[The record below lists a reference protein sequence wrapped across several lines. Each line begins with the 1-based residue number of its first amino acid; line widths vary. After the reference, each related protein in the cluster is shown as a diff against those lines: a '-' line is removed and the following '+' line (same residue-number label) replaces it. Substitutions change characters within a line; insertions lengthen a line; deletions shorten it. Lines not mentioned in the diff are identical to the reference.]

1 MEQIIVT
8 RRNGT
13 TYPLAVK
20 KEATAITQAQQSWG
34 LLGDDL
40 VNISIESPFPQQHE
54 IGDWISVFGRIYTL
68 NQLPRVRK
76 SGVHKYAYD
85 LTFEGV
91 QYDLLRAFYDV
102 TIETTGNT
110 LQDVQG
116 DALTGN
122 LKRFATVLIANAN
135 RVFPDKWKLGT
146 CPDTASD
153 KTLTFGDGDN
163 CLAVYQNLC
172 KTFDVEANISVR
184 DGVRTIDFV
193 KRVGTTHPFVF
204 EFGKGKGLYAL
215 DRQNVDSSNIVTR
228 LKVFGSADNITNK
241 YRANRLCLPGKSKA
255 QSFIEEATAIQKYG
269 IHEARKVFEDIK
281 PTFNGRVSELVV
293 GSVLK
298 FKDASMFDLN
308 ALEADGRT
316 TKYLVAGV
324 SAKIHFNTGNL
335 AGYEFDIHK
344 YDHATRTFTLKKLT
358 DDRGA
363 VFPSA
368 TSVAFQFAVGDEYK
382 ILDVTLPEQYQ
393 TDAERRLQEQGREYY
408 RQNSQPKVKYGL
420 SVSKEYLLKLF
431 ADGTTSLFTPGDY
444 INIKDESI
452 GVDKAVRIQSLQRSL
467 FDVYNYTLTIAD
479 VAESNITTRVIS
491 ELLEIDKITTLHQ
504 LKDPTRAK
512 ANWRSSREVLDM
524 VFDPDGDYYTDKIKP
539 NSIDTLS
546 LSVGA
551 KSMQF
556 ALQNVVFDAN
566 YQGQKNVVKVSA
578 GTLTH
583 YTIEESARTWIVA
596 PAVVSLEEDN
606 TPYYILARCSKSGE
620 AATMVFSKSPIRVE
634 QEAGMYHFWIG
645 VVNSVDETLQARSIA
660 LSYGFSTI
668 NGRFIKT
675 GRIESADG
683 NTYFDLDAGEIR
695 GNILFKGGKTLDNA
709 VSDII
714 KQPIS
719 EAKAYA
725 DGKTNDALE
734 EVARINTAIRTLSIG
749 GRNYIR
755 NSSQEFKMKGLY
767 KNFNLSDKLKEG
779 SEVTISAYIVI
790 HAQPKVNDDKAR
802 LKFVLTPATWITDN
816 WGLADLPTGVSEGI
830 VQKTITLTRDVTRLS
845 VYPNYY
851 YLKED
856 KGAEV
861 TVKWI
866 KLEYGNKATDYTE
879 APEDT
884 ADAIRRAET
893 ESKNLAVSEAGKA
906 QANAIATAQADSTAK
921 TAQALSDAKAYTDGK
936 VNEAKASI
944 QQVSNALNTAKSE
957 LQTAQ
962 RTATEAKTRAENTY
976 TRAMADG
983 KISEAERRAIAQAE
997 SKANDALAEAS
1008 RRDTALKAE
1017 LEGKVSSILSS
1028 VAIIQGDLQRQIDK
1042 QVEMFWGE
1050 QPPTGRIGWT
1060 EADDAKHEGDTYTVR
1075 SPEGVTITQQNA
1087 KQYPNVGKSWRWH
1100 GNGWIE
1106 IADTDVTR
1114 ALSLAGEAKASAD
1127 GKVTHF
1133 RGSAIPTGYKQGD
1146 LWTLTGVWNG
1156 FKQGSILT
1164 AIKDEVIGQYNPTHW
1179 KEEVRYT
1186 DDTALH
1192 NLAIGGRNYIRK
1204 KYHREQEGGVLAIE
1218 LTETLP
1224 AGIYTFSC
1232 YAEIKRNK
1240 GYIGVLPSLESDYSK
1255 FINSPKSFIGIE
1267 TGNGESGVY
1276 VGVIEIESPMSRIY
1290 VYPQRRWAKTADG
1303 GLIDFKWIKLEKGNK
1318 ATDYTEA
1325 PEDVADALKKVDTDS
1340 TAKANQALNDAKA
1353 FANTKTQ
1360 EANTYTN
1367 SKASEVKAYASQQA
1381 STALNDA
1388 KAFAREEDEKR
1399 ARALRA
1405 EIMQDY
1411 LRRVIKDGSTLI
1423 KGGLLATN
1431 VIALK
1436 STNGKVS
1443 SYIDGNE
1450 ANNIAFATGV
1460 TDAFTANEKRAVEI
1474 THDGN
1479 ARFGQMH
1486 LNGHDG
1492 VLSFAP
1498 IGSAE
1503 SYLNIGGV
1511 PRGLDSLLGSTF
1523 NGDDRTGDTSFS
1535 LVSTQ
1540 GQDLEQTK
1548 ELIGS
1553 INIPKDGTAIKF
1565 SGKFHIN
1572 VDQAVS
1578 DYDDT
1583 DYEYGRYGDDRDY
1596 WLNRER
1602 EEEERARRSRENLK
1616 RTNAMATLVISLIKL
1631 GERGEEVKMQILNE
1645 SRSYNDGRGH
1655 GTESFT
1661 ASTTLE
1667 QGVYKVIARCTLLAT
1682 GIDTSSTSAAVDIK
1696 TDLTQKNAEVHISN
1710 KAMYAVFGRE
1720 NFLHV
1725 SEQGTTI
1732 KGRTDMPGVLAAGIA
1747 RTTGTVQNAYGAKVN
1762 RQGYD
1767 IAVCERQRDNSYKV
1781 YHSIGHSNYSVQLT
1795 VFGDSRDAGCVMDIQ
1810 DYYFTCCFYNPVDTY
1825 KEQHDFTYLCIGP
1838 NTK

>member
-40 VNISIESPFPQQHE
+40 VQISIESPFPQQHE

-255 QSFIEEATAIQKYG
+255 HSFIEEATAIQKYG

-281 PTFNGRVSELVV
+281 PTFNGRISELVA

-298 FKDASMFDLN
+298 FKDTSMFDLN

-393 TDAERRLQEQGREYY
+393 TEAERKLQEQGNEYY

-420 SVSKEYLLKLF
+420 SLSKEYLMKLF

-524 VFDPDGDYYTDKIKP
+524 VFDPEGDYYTDKIKP
-539 NSIDTLS
+539 NSIDTLA

-556 ALQNVVFDAN
+556 ALQNVVFEAN
-566 YQGQKNVVKVSA
+566 YQGQKNVVKVSE

-583 YTIEESARTWIVA
+583 YTIEDSPRTWIVA
-596 PAVVSLEEDN
+596 PAVISLEEDN
-606 TPYYILARCSKSGE
+606 TPYYILARCSKSGDS
-620 AATMVFSKSPIRVE
+620 ATIVFSKSPIRVE

-645 VVNSVDETLQARSIA
+645 VINSVDETLQARSMS
-660 LSYGFSTI
+660 LTYGFSTI

-719 EAKAYA
+719 EAKSYA
-725 DGKTNDALE
+725 DGKTNDALA
-734 EVARINTAIRTLSIG
+734 EVARRDTALKTELEGKVTALLSSVSTIQGDLQRQIDRQIEMFWGEQPPTGRIGWKEADDAKHEGDTYTLRPPEGVTITPQNAKQYPNVGKSWRWHGNGWLEIADTDVTRALALAGEAKASADGKVTHFRGSSIPTGYKQGDLWTLTSSWNGFKQGSILTATQDEVIGQYNPAHWKEEVRYTDDTAIRTLSIG

-755 NSSQEFKMKGLY
+755 NSSQEFKMKGLH
-767 KNFNLSDKLKEG
+767 KFLELSDTLKAG
-779 SEVTISAYIVI
+779 SAVTISAYIII
-790 HAQPKVNDDKAR
+790 HAQPKVEGDKAR
-802 LKFVLTPATWITDN
+802 LKFLLTPATWSENN
-816 WGLADLPTGVSEGI
+816 WGLAELPTGVSEGI
-830 VQKTITLTRDVTRLS
+830 VQKTITLDRDVTRLC
-845 VYPNYY
+845 VYPNQY

-879 APEDT
+879 APED
-884 ADAIRRAET
+884 
-893 ESKNLAVSEAGKA
+893 
-906 QANAIATAQADSTAK
+906 
-921 TAQALSDAKAYTDGK
+921 
-936 VNEAKASI
+936 
-944 QQVSNALNTAKSE
+944 
-957 LQTAQ
+957 
-962 RTATEAKTRAENTY
+962 
-976 TRAMADG
+976 
-983 KISEAERRAIAQAE
+983 
-997 SKANDALAEAS
+997 
-1008 RRDTALKAE
+1008 
-1017 LEGKVSSILSS
+1017 
-1028 VAIIQGDLQRQIDK
+1028 
-1042 QVEMFWGE
+1042 
-1050 QPPTGRIGWT
+1050 
-1060 EADDAKHEGDTYTVR
+1060 
-1075 SPEGVTITQQNA
+1075 VT
-1087 KQYPNVGKSWRWH
+1087 
-1100 GNGWIE
+1100 
-1106 IADTDVTR
+1106 
-1114 ALSLAGEAKASAD
+1114 
-1127 GKVTHF
+1127 
-1133 RGSAIPTGYKQGD
+1133 
-1146 LWTLTGVWNG
+1146 
-1156 FKQGSILT
+1156 
-1164 AIKDEVIGQYNPTHW
+1164 
-1179 KEEVRYT
+1179 
-1186 DDTALH
+1186 
-1192 NLAIGGRNYIRK
+1192 
-1204 KYHREQEGGVLAIE
+1204 
-1218 LTETLP
+1218 
-1224 AGIYTFSC
+1224 
-1232 YAEIKRNK
+1232 
-1240 GYIGVLPSLESDYSK
+1240 
-1255 FINSPKSFIGIE
+1255 
-1267 TGNGESGVY
+1267 
-1276 VGVIEIESPMSRIY
+1276 
-1290 VYPQRRWAKTADG
+1290 
-1303 GLIDFKWIKLEKGNK
+1303 
-1318 ATDYTEA
+1318 
-1325 PEDVADALKKVDTDS
+1325 DALKNVETDS
-1340 TAKANQALNDAKA
+1340 TAKANQALNDAKTY
-1353 FANTKTQ
+1353 ANTKTQ

-1367 SKASEVKAYASQQA
+1367 TKASEVKTYASQQA

-1399 ARALRA
+1399 EKVLRA
-1405 EIMQDY
+1405 FMMQDY
-1411 LRRVIKDGSTLI
+1411 LRQVIKDGSTLI

-1450 ANNIAFATGV
+1450 ANNIAFAAGV

-1511 PRGLDSLLGSTF
+1511 ARPLDSLLGGTLSS
-1523 NGDDRTGDTSFS
+1523 DDRTGSVEFRPPTINSDAEITN
-1535 LVSTQ
+1535 TN
-1540 GQDLEQTK
+1540 
-1548 ELIGS
+1548 ELIGGM
-1553 INIPKDGTAIKF
+1553 NITKDGTTIKF
-1565 SGKFHIN
+1565 SGSYNIS
-1572 VDQAVS
+1572 VDQE
-1578 DYDDT
+1578 YHENDT
-1583 DYEYGRYGDDRDY
+1583 STYP
-1596 WLNRER
+1596 
-1602 EEEERARRSRENLK
+1602 SRPTDTSTLK
-1616 RTNAMATLVISLIKL
+1616 RANAIGILEIKL
-1631 GERGEEVKMQILNE
+1631 VKKGERGDEDKAQILYV
-1645 SRSYNDGRGH
+1645 SKQGNDPTRG
-1655 GTESFT
+1655 SVNFV
-1661 ASTTLE
+1661 ASATIE
-1667 QGVYKVIARCTLLAT
+1667 KGVYKVVATCTHKGASV
-1682 GIDTSSTSAAVDIK
+1682 GRSSTIATANIATKVTNKSS
-1696 TDLTQKNAEVHISN
+1696 EVYIGKDS
-1710 KAMYAVFGRE
+1710 MYAVFGRE

-1732 KGRTDMPGVLAAGIA
+1732 KGQTNMPGVLAAGIA
-1747 RTTGTVQNAYGAKVN
+1747 KISGTVQNAYGAKVN
-1762 RQGYD
+1762 RQGYEG
-1767 IAVCERQRDNSYKV
+1767 AWCERQRDNSYKV
-1781 YHSIGHSNYSVQLT
+1781 YHSIGHSKYSVQIT
-1795 VFGDSRDAGCVMDIQ
+1795 PINTRDTGCVLDVS
-1810 DYYFTCCFYNPVDTY
+1810 DYYFTCCFYGTMDNDRY
-1825 KEQHDFTYLCIGP
+1825 QHDFHYLCIGQ

>member
-13 TYPLAVK
+13 TYPLVVK
-20 KEATAITQAQQSWG
+20 KEATAIMQAQQSWG

-40 VNISIESPFPQQHE
+40 VQISIESPFPQQHE

-281 PTFNGRVSELVV
+281 PTFNGRISELVA

-393 TDAERRLQEQGREYY
+393 TEAERKLQEQGNEYY

-420 SVSKEYLLKLF
+420 SVSKEYLMKLF

-467 FDVYNYTLTIAD
+467 SDVYNYTLTIAD

-491 ELLEIDKITTLHQ
+491 ELLDLDKITTLHQ

-512 ANWRSSREVLDM
+512 SNWRSSREVLDM
-524 VFDPDGDYYTDKIKP
+524 VFDPEGDYYTDKIKP
-539 NSIDTLS
+539 NSIDTLA

-566 YQGQKNVVKVSA
+566 YQGQKNVVKVSE

-583 YTIEESARTWIVA
+583 YTIEDSPRTWIVST
-596 PAVVSLEEDN
+596 AVVSLEEDN
-606 TPYYILARCSKSGE
+606 TPYYILARCSKSGDS
-620 AATMVFSKSPIRVE
+620 ATIVFSKSPIRVE

-645 VVNSVDETLQARSIA
+645 VINSVDETLQARSMS
-660 LSYGFSTI
+660 LTYGFSTI

-709 VSDII
+709 VSEII

-719 EAKAYA
+719 EAKSYA
-725 DGKTNDALE
+725 DGKTNDALA
-734 EVARINTAIRTLSIG
+734 EVA
-749 GRNYIR
+749 
-755 NSSQEFKMKGLY
+755 
-767 KNFNLSDKLKEG
+767 
-779 SEVTISAYIVI
+779 
-790 HAQPKVNDDKAR
+790 
-802 LKFVLTPATWITDN
+802 
-816 WGLADLPTGVSEGI
+816 
-830 VQKTITLTRDVTRLS
+830 
-845 VYPNYY
+845 
-851 YLKED
+851 
-856 KGAEV
+856 
-861 TVKWI
+861 
-866 KLEYGNKATDYTE
+866 
-879 APEDT
+879 
-884 ADAIRRAET
+884 
-893 ESKNLAVSEAGKA
+893 
-906 QANAIATAQADSTAK
+906 
-921 TAQALSDAKAYTDGK
+921 
-936 VNEAKASI
+936 
-944 QQVSNALNTAKSE
+944 
-957 LQTAQ
+957 
-962 RTATEAKTRAENTY
+962 
-976 TRAMADG
+976 
-983 KISEAERRAIAQAE
+983 
-997 SKANDALAEAS
+997 
-1008 RRDTALKAE
+1008 RRDTALKTE
-1017 LEGKVSSILSS
+1017 LEGKVSSILSN
-1028 VAIIQGDLQRQIDK
+1028 VATIQGDLQRQIDK

-1075 SPEGVTITQQNA
+1075 PPEGVTITPQNA

-1100 GNGWIE
+1100 GNGWLE

-1114 ALSLAGEAKASAD
+1114 ALAFAGEAKASAD

-1146 LWTLTGVWNG
+1146 LWTLTSSWNG

-1164 AIKDEVIGQYNPTHW
+1164 ATQDEVIGQYNPNHW
-1179 KEEVRYT
+1179 REEVRYT
-1186 DDTALH
+1186 DDTAIRTLS
-1192 NLAIGGRNYIRK
+1192 IGGRNYVRSI
-1204 KYHREQEGGVLAIE
+1204 YHKEREGGVLPID

-1224 AGIYTFSC
+1224 AGVYTFSC

-1240 GYIGVLPSLESDYSK
+1240 GYIGVLPSLGSDYSK

-1267 TGNGESGVY
+1267 TGNGERGVY
-1276 VGVIEIESPMSRIY
+1276 MGVIEIESPMSRIY

-1325 PEDVADALKKVDTDS
+1325 PEDVADAS

-1353 FANTKTQ
+1353 
-1360 EANTYTN
+1360 Y
-1367 SKASEVKAYASQQA
+1367 
-1381 STALNDA
+1381 
-1388 KAFAREEDEKR
+1388 AREEDDKREK
-1399 ARALRA
+1399 ALRA
-1405 EIMQDY
+1405 LMMQDY
-1411 LRRVIKDGSTLI
+1411 LRKVIKDGSTLI

-1486 LNGHDG
+1486 LNGKDG

-1511 PRGLDSLLGSTF
+1511 ARPLDILLGGALALDRLSGEALF
-1523 NGDDRTGDTSFS
+1523 NVEIRGDVNRDNDHHESKVIIERLS
-1535 LVSTQ
+1535 VQ
-1540 GQDLEQTK
+1540 
-1548 ELIGS
+1548 
-1553 INIPKDGTAIKF
+1553 KDGTTIKF
-1565 SGKFHIN
+1565 FGDYSL
-1572 VDQAVS
+1572 DVS
-1578 DYDDT
+1578 QDLVDYDSPELMHSVLVAT
-1583 DYEYGRYGDDRDY
+1583 DFVKRD
-1596 WLNRER
+1596 
-1602 EEEERARRSRENLK
+1602 A
-1616 RTNAMATLVISLIKL
+1616 AVGSLEVKIIKI
-1631 GERGEEVKMQILNE
+1631 GERGEEERVQILYRQTRQVDGSVHNE
-1645 SRSYNDGRGH
+1645 KYSSIL
-1655 GTESFT
+1655 
-1661 ASTTLE
+1661 TLE
-1667 QGVYKVIARCTLLAT
+1667 QGEYKVVANFDHYGSML
-1682 GIDTSSTSAAVDIK
+1682 GKSSTIANVRLETA
-1696 TDLTQKNAEVHISN
+1696 LTNKSTEVYIGKDS
-1710 KAMYAVFGRE
+1710 MYAVFGRE

-1725 SEQGTTI
+1725 SEEGTTI
-1732 KGRTDMPGVLAAGIA
+1732 KGHTDMPGVLAAGIA
-1747 RTTGTVQNAYGAKVN
+1747 KMSGTVQNAYGAKVN
-1762 RQGYD
+1762 RQGYEG
-1767 IAVCERQRDNSYKV
+1767 AWCERQSDNSYKV
-1781 YHSIGHSNYSVQLT
+1781 YHSIGHSNYSVQVT
-1795 VFGDSRDAGCVMDIQ
+1795 VFGDSRDAGCVMDVQ
-1810 DYYFTCCFYNPVDTY
+1810 DYYFTCCFYNPVDVY
-1825 KEQHDFTYLCIGP
+1825 KEQQNFTYLCIGP

>member
-13 TYPLAVK
+13 TYPLVVK
-20 KEATAITQAQQSWG
+20 KEATAIMQAQQSWG

-40 VNISIESPFPQQHE
+40 VQISIESPFPQQHE

-281 PTFNGRVSELVV
+281 PTFNGRISELVA

-393 TDAERRLQEQGREYY
+393 TEAERKLQEQGNEYY

-420 SVSKEYLLKLF
+420 SVSKEYLMKLF

-467 FDVYNYTLTIAD
+467 SDVYNYTLTIAD

-491 ELLEIDKITTLHQ
+491 ELLDLDKITTLHQ

-512 ANWRSSREVLDM
+512 SNWRSSREVLDM
-524 VFDPDGDYYTDKIKP
+524 VFDPEGDYYTDKIKP
-539 NSIDTLS
+539 NSIDTLA

-566 YQGQKNVVKVSA
+566 YQGQKNVVKVSE

-583 YTIEESARTWIVA
+583 YTIEDSPRTWIVST
-596 PAVVSLEEDN
+596 AVVSLEEDN
-606 TPYYILARCSKSGE
+606 TPYYILARCSKSGDS
-620 AATMVFSKSPIRVE
+620 ATIVFSKSPIRVE

-645 VVNSVDETLQARSIA
+645 VINSVDETLQARSMS
-660 LSYGFSTI
+660 LTYGFSTI

-709 VSDII
+709 VSEII

-719 EAKAYA
+719 EAKSYA
-725 DGKTNDALE
+725 DGKTNDALA
-734 EVARINTAIRTLSIG
+734 EVA
-749 GRNYIR
+749 
-755 NSSQEFKMKGLY
+755 
-767 KNFNLSDKLKEG
+767 
-779 SEVTISAYIVI
+779 
-790 HAQPKVNDDKAR
+790 
-802 LKFVLTPATWITDN
+802 
-816 WGLADLPTGVSEGI
+816 
-830 VQKTITLTRDVTRLS
+830 
-845 VYPNYY
+845 
-851 YLKED
+851 
-856 KGAEV
+856 
-861 TVKWI
+861 
-866 KLEYGNKATDYTE
+866 
-879 APEDT
+879 
-884 ADAIRRAET
+884 
-893 ESKNLAVSEAGKA
+893 
-906 QANAIATAQADSTAK
+906 
-921 TAQALSDAKAYTDGK
+921 
-936 VNEAKASI
+936 
-944 QQVSNALNTAKSE
+944 
-957 LQTAQ
+957 
-962 RTATEAKTRAENTY
+962 
-976 TRAMADG
+976 
-983 KISEAERRAIAQAE
+983 
-997 SKANDALAEAS
+997 
-1008 RRDTALKAE
+1008 RRDTALKTE
-1017 LEGKVSSILSS
+1017 LEGKVSSILSN
-1028 VAIIQGDLQRQIDK
+1028 VATIQGDLQRQIDK

-1075 SPEGVTITQQNA
+1075 PPEGVTITPQNA

-1100 GNGWIE
+1100 GNGWLE

-1114 ALSLAGEAKASAD
+1114 ALAFAGEAKASAD

-1146 LWTLTGVWNG
+1146 LWTLTSSWNG

-1164 AIKDEVIGQYNPTHW
+1164 ATQDEVIGQYNPNHW
-1179 KEEVRYT
+1179 REEVRYT
-1186 DDTALH
+1186 DDTAIRTLS
-1192 NLAIGGRNYIRK
+1192 IGGRNYVRSI
-1204 KYHREQEGGVLAIE
+1204 YHKEREGGVLPID

-1224 AGIYTFSC
+1224 AGVYTFSC

-1240 GYIGVLPSLESDYSK
+1240 GYIGVLPSLGSDYSK

-1267 TGNGESGVY
+1267 TGNGERGVY
-1276 VGVIEIESPMSRIY
+1276 MGVIEIESPMSRIY

-1325 PEDVADALKKVDTDS
+1325 PEDVADAS

-1353 FANTKTQ
+1353 
-1360 EANTYTN
+1360 Y
-1367 SKASEVKAYASQQA
+1367 
-1381 STALNDA
+1381 
-1388 KAFAREEDEKR
+1388 AREEDDKREK
-1399 ARALRA
+1399 ALRA
-1405 EIMQDY
+1405 LMMQDY
-1411 LRRVIKDGSTLI
+1411 LRKVIKDGSTLI

-1486 LNGHDG
+1486 LNGKDG

-1511 PRGLDSLLGSTF
+1511 ARPLDILLGGALALDRLSGEALF
-1523 NGDDRTGDTSFS
+1523 NVEIRGDVNRDNDHHESKVIIERLS
-1535 LVSTQ
+1535 VQ
-1540 GQDLEQTK
+1540 
-1548 ELIGS
+1548 
-1553 INIPKDGTAIKF
+1553 KDGTTIKF
-1565 SGKFHIN
+1565 FGDYSL
-1572 VDQAVS
+1572 DVS
-1578 DYDDT
+1578 QDLVDYDSPELMHSVLVAT
-1583 DYEYGRYGDDRDY
+1583 DFVKRD
-1596 WLNRER
+1596 
-1602 EEEERARRSRENLK
+1602 A
-1616 RTNAMATLVISLIKL
+1616 AVGSLEVKIIKI
-1631 GERGEEVKMQILNE
+1631 GERGEEERAQILYRQTRQVDGSVHNE
-1645 SRSYNDGRGH
+1645 KYSSIL
-1655 GTESFT
+1655 
-1661 ASTTLE
+1661 TLE
-1667 QGVYKVIARCTLLAT
+1667 QGEYKVVANFDHYGSML
-1682 GIDTSSTSAAVDIK
+1682 GKSSTIANVRLETA
-1696 TDLTQKNAEVHISN
+1696 LTNKSTEVYIGKDS
-1710 KAMYAVFGRE
+1710 MYAVFGRE

-1725 SEQGTTI
+1725 SEEGTTI
-1732 KGRTDMPGVLAAGIA
+1732 KGHTDMPGVLAAGIA
-1747 RTTGTVQNAYGAKVN
+1747 KMSGTVQNAYGAKVN
-1762 RQGYD
+1762 RQGYEG
-1767 IAVCERQRDNSYKV
+1767 AWCERQSDNSYKV
-1781 YHSIGHSNYSVQLT
+1781 YHSIGHSNYSVQVT
-1795 VFGDSRDAGCVMDIQ
+1795 VFGDSRDAGCVMDVQ
-1810 DYYFTCCFYNPVDTY
+1810 DYYFTCCFYNPVDVY
-1825 KEQHDFTYLCIGP
+1825 KEQQNFTYLCIGP

>member
-20 KEATAITQAQQSWG
+20 KEATAIMQAQQSWG

-281 PTFNGRVSELVV
+281 PTFNGRVSELVA

-344 YDHATRTFTLKKLT
+344 YDHATRTFTLKKIT

-368 TSVAFQFAVGDEYK
+368 TSVAFQFSVGDEYK

-393 TDAERRLQEQGREYY
+393 TDAERRLQEQGNEYY

-420 SVSKEYLLKLF
+420 SISREYLMKLF

-524 VFDPDGDYYTDKIKP
+524 VFDPEGDYYTDKIKP
-539 NSIDTLS
+539 NSIDTLA

-583 YTIEESARTWIVA
+583 YTIESSPRTWIVA

-606 TPYYILARCSKSGE
+606 TPYYILARCSKSE
-620 AATMVFSKSPIRVE
+620 ESATIVFSKSTIRVE

-645 VVNSVDETLQARSIA
+645 VVNSVDETLQARSMS
-660 LSYGFSTI
+660 LTYGFSTI

-719 EAKAYA
+719 EAKSYA
-725 DGKTNDALE
+725 DGKT
-734 EVARINTAIRTLSIG
+734 
-749 GRNYIR
+749 
-755 NSSQEFKMKGLY
+755 
-767 KNFNLSDKLKEG
+767 
-779 SEVTISAYIVI
+779 
-790 HAQPKVNDDKAR
+790 
-802 LKFVLTPATWITDN
+802 
-816 WGLADLPTGVSEGI
+816 
-830 VQKTITLTRDVTRLS
+830 
-845 VYPNYY
+845 
-851 YLKED
+851 
-856 KGAEV
+856 
-861 TVKWI
+861 
-866 KLEYGNKATDYTE
+866 
-879 APEDT
+879 
-884 ADAIRRAET
+884 
-893 ESKNLAVSEAGKA
+893 
-906 QANAIATAQADSTAK
+906 
-921 TAQALSDAKAYTDGK
+921 
-936 VNEAKASI
+936 
-944 QQVSNALNTAKSE
+944 
-957 LQTAQ
+957 
-962 RTATEAKTRAENTY
+962 
-976 TRAMADG
+976 
-983 KISEAERRAIAQAE
+983 
-997 SKANDALAEAS
+997 NDALAEAS
-1008 RRDTALKAE
+1008 RRDTALKTE
-1017 LEGKVSSILSS
+1017 LEGKVSSILSN
-1028 VAIIQGDLQRQIDK
+1028 VATIQGDLQRQIDK
-1042 QVEMFWGE
+1042 QIEMYWGE
-1050 QPPTGRIGWT
+1050 QPPTGRIGWK

-1075 SPEGVTITQQNA
+1075 PPEGVTITPQNA

-1100 GNGWIE
+1100 GNGWLE

-1114 ALSLAGEAKASAD
+1114 ALALAGEAKASAD

-1133 RGSAIPTGYKQGD
+1133 RSSAIPTGYKQGD

-1164 AIKDEVIGQYNPTHW
+1164 AIEDEIIGQYNPLHW
-1179 KEEVRYT
+1179 REEVRYT
-1186 DDTALH
+1186 DDTAIRTLS
-1192 NLAIGGRNYIRK
+1192 IGGRNYVRSM
-1204 KYHREQEGGVLAIE
+1204 YHKEREGGVLPIE

-1240 GYIGVLPSLESDYSK
+1240 GYIGVLPSLGSDYSK

-1276 VGVIEIESPMSRIY
+1276 MGVIEIESPMSRIY

-1325 PEDVADALKKVDTDS
+1325 PEDTAEAIKKVDTDS
-1340 TAKANQALNDAKA
+1340 TAKANQALNDAK
-1353 FANTKTQ
+1353 T
-1360 EANTYTN
+1360 
-1367 SKASEVKAYASQQA
+1367 
-1381 STALNDA
+1381 
-1388 KAFAREEDEKR
+1388 FAREEDDKREK
-1399 ARALRA
+1399 ALRA

-1411 LRRVIKDGSTLI
+1411 LRQVIKDGSTLI

-1436 STNGKVS
+1436 GTRGKIS

-1498 IGSAE
+1498 MGSTE

-1511 PRGLDSLLGSTF
+1511 ARPLDSLLGGTLS
-1523 NGDDRTGDTSFS
+1523 GDDRTGS
-1535 LVSTQ
+1535 LEFRPPAISSDAEITN
-1540 GQDLEQTK
+1540 TK
-1548 ELIGS
+1548 ELIGGM
-1553 INIPKDGTAIKF
+1553 NITKDGTTIKF
-1565 SGKFHIN
+1565 SG
-1572 VDQAVS
+1572 
-1578 DYDDT
+1578 
-1583 DYEYGRYGDDRDY
+1583 
-1596 WLNRER
+1596 
-1602 EEEERARRSRENLK
+1602 
-1616 RTNAMATLVISLIKL
+1616 
-1631 GERGEEVKMQILNE
+1631 
-1645 SRSYNDGRGH
+1645 SYNISVAQ
-1655 GTESFT
+1655 EYN
-1661 ASTTLE
+1661 E
-1667 QGVYKVIARCTLLAT
+1667 N
-1682 GIDTSSTSAAVDIK
+1682 DTSSTDPSRPTDTSTLKRANAIGILEIKLVKKGERGDEDKAQILYVSKQGNDTARGSVNFVASATIEKGIYKVVATCTHKGASVGRSSTIA
-1696 TDLTQKNAEVHISN
+1696 TANIATEVTN
-1710 KAMYAVFGRE
+1710 KSTEVYIGKDSMYAVFGRE

-1725 SEQGTTI
+1725 SDEGTTI
-1732 KGRTDMPGVLAAGIA
+1732 KGKTDMPGVLAAGIA
-1747 RTTGTVQNAYGAKVN
+1747 KMSGSVSNAYGAKVN
-1762 RQGYD
+1762 RRGYD
-1767 IAVCERQRDNSYKV
+1767 SAACERQGDNSYKV
-1781 YHSIGHSNYSVQLT
+1781 YHSIGHSNYSVQVT

-1825 KEQHDFTYLCIGP
+1825 KEQQNFTYLCIGP

>member
-1 MEQIIVT
+1 MYLFVYLFAKSLIF
-8 RRNGT
+8 
-13 TYPLAVK
+13 K
-20 KEATAITQAQQSWG
+20 
-34 LLGDDL
+34 
-40 VNISIESPFPQQHE
+40 VNCGE
-54 IGDWISVFGRIYTL
+54 
-68 NQLPRVRK
+68 
-76 SGVHKYAYD
+76 
-85 LTFEGV
+85 
-91 QYDLLRAFYDV
+91 YDLLRAFYDV

-255 QSFIEEATAIQKYG
+255 QSFIEDATAIEKYG
-269 IHEARKVFEDIK
+269 IHEARKIFEDIK
-281 PTFNGRVSELVV
+281 PTFNGRVSELVA

-298 FKDASMFDLN
+298 FKDVSMFDLN
-308 ALEADGRT
+308 TLEPDGRT

-368 TSVAFQFAVGDEYK
+368 TSVAFQFSVGDEYK

-393 TDAERRLQEQGREYY
+393 TEAERKLQEQGREYY

-420 SVSKEYLLKLF
+420 SVSKEYLMKLF

-524 VFDPDGDYYTDKIKP
+524 VFDPEGDYYTDKIKP
-539 NSIDTLS
+539 NSIDTLA

-556 ALQNVVFDAN
+556 ALQNVVFEAN
-566 YQGQKNVVKVSA
+566 YQGQKNVVKVSE

-583 YTIEESARTWIVA
+583 YTIEDSPRTWIVA
-596 PAVVSLEEDN
+596 PAVISLEEEN

-620 AATMVFSKSPIRVE
+620 SATIVFSKSTIRVE

-645 VVNSVDETLQARSIA
+645 VVNSVDETLQARSMS
-660 LSYGFSTI
+660 LTYGFSTI

-719 EAKAYA
+719 EAKSY
-725 DGKTNDALE
+725 
-734 EVARINTAIRTLSIG
+734 
-749 GRNYIR
+749 
-755 NSSQEFKMKGLY
+755 
-767 KNFNLSDKLKEG
+767 
-779 SEVTISAYIVI
+779 
-790 HAQPKVNDDKAR
+790 
-802 LKFVLTPATWITDN
+802 
-816 WGLADLPTGVSEGI
+816 
-830 VQKTITLTRDVTRLS
+830 
-845 VYPNYY
+845 
-851 YLKED
+851 
-856 KGAEV
+856 
-861 TVKWI
+861 
-866 KLEYGNKATDYTE
+866 
-879 APEDT
+879 
-884 ADAIRRAET
+884 
-893 ESKNLAVSEAGKA
+893 
-906 QANAIATAQADSTAK
+906 
-921 TAQALSDAKAYTDGK
+921 
-936 VNEAKASI
+936 
-944 QQVSNALNTAKSE
+944 
-957 LQTAQ
+957 
-962 RTATEAKTRAENTY
+962 
-976 TRAMADG
+976 
-983 KISEAERRAIAQAE
+983 
-997 SKANDALAEAS
+997 
-1008 RRDTALKAE
+1008 
-1017 LEGKVSSILSS
+1017 
-1028 VAIIQGDLQRQIDK
+1028 
-1042 QVEMFWGE
+1042 
-1050 QPPTGRIGWT
+1050 
-1060 EADDAKHEGDTYTVR
+1060 
-1075 SPEGVTITQQNA
+1075 
-1087 KQYPNVGKSWRWH
+1087 
-1100 GNGWIE
+1100 
-1106 IADTDVTR
+1106 
-1114 ALSLAGEAKASAD
+1114 
-1127 GKVTHF
+1127 
-1133 RGSAIPTGYKQGD
+1133 
-1146 LWTLTGVWNG
+1146 
-1156 FKQGSILT
+1156 
-1164 AIKDEVIGQYNPTHW
+1164 
-1179 KEEVRYT
+1179 
-1186 DDTALH
+1186 
-1192 NLAIGGRNYIRK
+1192 
-1204 KYHREQEGGVLAIE
+1204 
-1218 LTETLP
+1218 
-1224 AGIYTFSC
+1224 
-1232 YAEIKRNK
+1232 
-1240 GYIGVLPSLESDYSK
+1240 
-1255 FINSPKSFIGIE
+1255 
-1267 TGNGESGVY
+1267 
-1276 VGVIEIESPMSRIY
+1276 
-1290 VYPQRRWAKTADG
+1290 
-1303 GLIDFKWIKLEKGNK
+1303 
-1318 ATDYTEA
+1318 
-1325 PEDVADALKKVDTDS
+1325 
-1340 TAKANQALNDAKA
+1340 
-1353 FANTKTQ
+1353 ANTKTQ

-1367 SKASEVKAYASQQA
+1367 TKASEVKTYASQQA

-1388 KAFAREEDEKR
+1388 KAFASAEDEKR
-1399 ARALRA
+1399 EKALRA

-1443 SYIDGNE
+1443 SYIDGDE

-1511 PRGLDSLLGSTF
+1511 ARELDSLLGSTF
-1523 NGDDRTGDTSFS
+1523 NGDDRSGNVYFDP
-1535 LVSTQ
+1535 VATQ

-1553 INIPKDGTAIKF
+1553 MNIPKDGTAISF
-1565 SGKFHIN
+1565 SGNFHIE
-1572 VDQAVS
+1572 VDQAFRE
-1578 DYDDT
+1578 DDDT

-1596 WLNRER
+1596 WLNREH
-1602 EEEERARRSRENLK
+1602 EEEERARRNRENLK
-1616 RTNAMATLVISLIKL
+1616 REKAMATLEISLIKL
-1631 GERGEEVKMQILNE
+1631 GERGEEVKMKILNE
-1645 SRSYNDGRGH
+1645 SRSYEDERGH
-1655 GTESFT
+1655 DTEGFT

-1667 QGVYKVIARCTLLAT
+1667 KGVYKIIARCTLLST
-1682 GIDTSSTSAAVDIK
+1682 GIGTSSTKATATIT
-1696 TDLTQKNAEVHISN
+1696 TDLTQKNAEVHIGN

-1747 RTTGTVQNAYGAKVN
+1747 GAYGGVRKAYGAKVN
-1762 RQGYD
+1762 SLGYD
-1767 IAVCERQRDNSYKV
+1767 SARCERQRDNSYKV
-1781 YHSIGHSNYSVQLT
+1781 YHSIGHSNYSVQVT

-1810 DYYFTCCFYNPVDTY
+1810 DYYFTCCFYNPVDVN
-1825 KEQHDFTYLCIGP
+1825 KEEHDFTYLCIGP

>member
-8 RRNGT
+8 HRNGT

-40 VNISIESPFPQQHE
+40 VQISIESPFPQQHE

-255 QSFIEEATAIQKYG
+255 QSFIEEATAIHKYG

-281 PTFNGRVSELVV
+281 PTFNGRVSELVT

-368 TSVAFQFAVGDEYK
+368 TSVAFQFSVGDEYK

-420 SVSKEYLLKLF
+420 SVSKEYLMKLF

-524 VFDPDGDYYTDKIKP
+524 VFDPEGDYYTDKIKP
-539 NSIDTLS
+539 NSIDTLA

-583 YTIEESARTWIVA
+583 YTIEDNPRTWIVA
-596 PAVVSLEEDN
+596 PAVVSLDEEN

-620 AATMVFSKSPIRVE
+620 SATIVFSKSPIRVE

-695 GNILFKGGKTLDNA
+695 GNILFKGGKTLDN
-709 VSDII
+709 VVD
-714 KQPIS
+714 
-719 EAKAYA
+719 
-725 DGKTNDALE
+725 
-734 EVARINTAIRTLSIG
+734 TAIRTLSIG
-749 GRNYIR
+749 GRNLIK
-755 NSSQEFKMKGLY
+755 NSNKNQERKRGYLMAQEHDLTEDWKAGETY
-767 KNFNLSDKLKEG
+767 
-779 SEVTISAYIVI
+779 TISVCC
-790 HAQPKVNDDKAR
+790 
-802 LKFVLTPATWITDN
+802 
-816 WGLADLPTGVSEGI
+816 GI
-830 VQKTITLTRDVTRLS
+830 ER
-845 VYPNYY
+845 
-851 YLKED
+851 D
-856 KGAEV
+856 KGVLLYIWGGSYQLAEV
-861 TVKWI
+861 TNRTNSEDKDGLKWGV
-866 KLEYGNKATDYTE
+866 Y
-879 APEDT
+879 
-884 ADAIRRAET
+884 
-893 ESKNLAVSEAGKA
+893 
-906 QANAIATAQADSTAK
+906 
-921 TAQALSDAKAYTDGK
+921 
-936 VNEAKASI
+936 
-944 QQVSNALNTAKSE
+944 
-957 LQTAQ
+957 
-962 RTATEAKTRAENTY
+962 TATFT
-976 TRAMADG
+976 
-983 KISEAERRAIAQAE
+983 ISESTI
-997 SKANDALAEAS
+997 N
-1008 RRDTALKAE
+1008 
-1017 LEGKVSSILSS
+1017 SISDWHKKTYE
-1028 VAIIQGDLQRQIDK
+1028 IFQNG
-1042 QVEMFWGE
+1042 G
-1050 QPPTGRIGWT
+1050 
-1060 EADDAKHEGDTYTVR
+1060 EGD
-1075 SPEGVTITQQNA
+1075 
-1087 KQYPNVGKSWRWH
+1087 
-1100 GNGWIE
+1100 
-1106 IADTDVTR
+1106 
-1114 ALSLAGEAKASAD
+1114 
-1127 GKVTHF
+1127 F
-1133 RGSAIPTGYKQGD
+1133 
-1146 LWTLTGVWNG
+1146 
-1156 FKQGSILT
+1156 IL
-1164 AIKDEVIGQYNPTHW
+1164 
-1179 KEEVRYT
+1179 
-1186 DDTALH
+1186 
-1192 NLAIGGRNYIRK
+1192 
-1204 KYHREQEGGVLAIE
+1204 
-1218 LTETLP
+1218 
-1224 AGIYTFSC
+1224 
-1232 YAEIKRNK
+1232 
-1240 GYIGVLPSLESDYSK
+1240 
-1255 FINSPKSFIGIE
+1255 
-1267 TGNGESGVY
+1267 
-1276 VGVIEIESPMSRIY
+1276 
-1290 VYPQRRWAKTADG
+1290 
-1303 GLIDFKWIKLEKGNK
+1303 KWIKLEKGNK

-1325 PEDVADALKKVDTDS
+1325 PEDTAEAIKKVETDS
-1340 TAKANQALNDAKA
+1340 TAKANQALNDAK
-1353 FANTKTQ
+1353 T
-1360 EANTYTN
+1360 
-1367 SKASEVKAYASQQA
+1367 
-1381 STALNDA
+1381 
-1388 KAFAREEDEKR
+1388 FAREEDDKREK
-1399 ARALRA
+1399 ALRA

-1411 LRRVIKDGSTLI
+1411 LRKVIKDGSTLI

-1436 STNGKVS
+1436 GIRGIS

-1450 ANNIAFATGV
+1450 ANNIAFAAGV
-1460 TDAFTANEKRAVEI
+1460 SDAFTADEKRAVEI
-1474 THDGN
+1474 TQDGN

-1486 LNGHDG
+1486 LNGKDG

-1511 PRGLDSLLGSTF
+1511 ARPLDILLGGALALDSLSGKADFDFEILGDVNQNNDHHESKVII
-1523 NGDDRTGDTSFS
+1523 DRLS
-1535 LVSTQ
+1535 VQ
-1540 GQDLEQTK
+1540 
-1548 ELIGS
+1548 
-1553 INIPKDGTAIKF
+1553 KDGTTIKF
-1565 SGKFHIN
+1565 FGDYSLE
-1572 VDQAVS
+1572 VS
-1578 DYDDT
+1578 QDLVDYDSPELMHSVLVAT
-1583 DYEYGRYGDDRDY
+1583 DFLKRDEAVGS
-1596 WLNRER
+1596 LEVKIIKRSER
-1602 EEEERARRSRENLK
+1602 GEEERA
-1616 RTNAMATLVISLIKL
+1616 
-1631 GERGEEVKMQILNE
+1631 QILYMQK
-1645 SRSYNDGRGH
+1645 RAVDGSIH
-1655 GTESFT
+1655 DEKYS
-1661 ASTTLE
+1661 SILTLE
-1667 QGVYKVIARCTLLAT
+1667 KGEYKVVANFDHYGSMLGKSRTIANV
-1682 GIDTSSTSAAVDIK
+1682 SIK
-1696 TDLTQKNAEVHISN
+1696 TALTNKSTEVYIGKDS
-1710 KAMYAVFGRE
+1710 MYAVFGRE

-1732 KGRTDMPGVLAAGIA
+1732 KGKTDMPGVLAAGIA
-1747 RTTGTVQNAYGAKVN
+1747 GAYGGVRKAYGAKVN
-1762 RQGYD
+1762 RLGYD
-1767 IAVCERQRDNSYKV
+1767 RAVCERQRDNSYIV
-1781 YHSIGHSNYSVQLT
+1781 YHSIGHSNYSVQVT

-1810 DYYFTCCFYNPVDTY
+1810 DYYFTCCFYNPVDVN
-1825 KEQHDFTYLCIGP
+1825 KEEHDFTYLCIGP